1 VTDRQKEVGREE
13 GRIGQSPIVS
23 RKVHSHLVVSFNNLS
38 RHFAYWLTSAA
49 FFFGWARMGNG
60 QSGQLPQT
68 MRRIVLVE
76 PNKELAQA
84 RLEVQEA
91 PVPTPAS
98 GEVLIRVSA
107 APGKILLLVLA
118 WLDFLI

>member
-1 VTDRQKEVGREE
+1 
-13 GRIGQSPIVS
+13 
-23 RKVHSHLVVSFNNLS
+23 VHSHLVVSFNNLS

-49 FFFGWARMGNG
+49 FFFGWRMGNG

-107 APGKILLLVLA
+107 APGKENRFFLSSPCLVLISSSSQSIGL
-118 WLDFLI
+118 W